1 MIREDFK
8 EILRL
13 VRPGSRVLDVGCGEG
28 VLLDLLTR
36 EKQVDGRGL
45 EISAAG
51 VAACMSRGLSVVQG
65 DADLDLDHF
74 PDRTFDYA
82 ILSQTLQATR
92 RPRHVLDE
100 LLRIADR
107 AVVSFPNFGHWRV
120 RWSLLHRG
128 RMPETEALPLPWW
141 STPNIHLCTLADFTD
156 LCRALDLRIDAC
168 AALSA
173 GRPARPIA
181 PERALENWRS
191 EQALFLLSRRVE
203 PERGAVQ
210 RDLFGEPLTTPAVA
224 SRPRRRTSDTRAA
237 RARPG

>member
-28 VLLDLLTR
+28 VLLDLLTQ

-65 DADLDLDHF
+65 DADQDLDHF

-82 ILSQTLQATR
+82 VLSQTLQATR

-120 RWSLLHRG
+120 RWSLLQRG
-128 RMPETEALPLPWW
+128 RMPETAALPLPWW
-141 STPNIHLCTLADFTD
+141 ETPNIHLCTLADFLALTED
-156 LCRALDLRIDAC
+156 LDVRIDAC
-168 AALSA
+168 AAFA
-173 GRPARPIA
+173 GNGPARQIDPT
-181 PERALENWRS
+181 RTLENWRAES
-191 EQALFLLSRRVE
+191 CLFMLSRNPASPDGLGSGE
-203 PERGAVQ
+203 PPAPSG
-210 RDLFGEPLTTPAVA
+210 DLFDG
-224 SRPRRRTSDTRAA
+224 
-237 RARPG
+237 